1 VCAKRQETI
10 KKSASWNIR
19 FIQAAI
25 SIVKSTYLKPYS
37 CKFSK
42 KVYTQHQ
49 LLILILFKDFRNQH
63 YREFIGNV
71 GDMDGV
77 QQILDLSVVP
87 TIQKFFCRIKTLRDD
102 FLENHHF
109 SFFSCFF

>member
-1 VCAKRQETI
+1 
-10 KKSASWNIR
+10 
-19 FIQAAI
+19 
-25 SIVKSTYLKPYS
+25 
-37 CKFSK
+37 
-42 KVYTQHQ
+42 

-109 SFFSCFF
+109 SFFSCFFLIFCREFTGNYGGNVLPS